1 MHRTGVLKSDCAT
14 KKIDQLLTIGTGN
27 LCWCH
32 DQTYHLNCSNTWRK
46 ITSYAALCRIHYLFT
61 RWCGSLRLYDWTS
74 NPNYSHSPV
83 LETHCS
89 MKQNAFLNSNFPQFL
104 RSFFY
109 CLCIYAFYYT
119 VEKLSWKLSR
129 SPSIPVGMQKWDK
142 GEISV
147 EQYARNHQK
156 TFKFFWYY
164 HFENKLCSFQH
175 ISRRM
180 KRAVLIKHS
189 KACIYAENRRG
200 GHNGHTFC
208 FWSYGWEAVMAA
220 SVPCQI

>member
-1 MHRTGVLKSDCAT
+1 M
-14 KKIDQLLTIGTGN
+14 
-27 LCWCH
+27 
-32 DQTYHLNCSNTWRK
+32 
-46 ITSYAALCRIHYLFT
+46 
-61 RWCGSLRLYDWTS
+61 LRLLYSTCEVWS
-74 NPNYSHSPV
+74 MPILWPCRVLYYSHSPV

-175 ISRRM
+175 ISKRM
-180 KRAVLIKHS
+180 KHAVLIKHS
-189 KACIYAENRRG
+189 KACICAENRRG

-220 SVPCQI
+220 SVPCRI